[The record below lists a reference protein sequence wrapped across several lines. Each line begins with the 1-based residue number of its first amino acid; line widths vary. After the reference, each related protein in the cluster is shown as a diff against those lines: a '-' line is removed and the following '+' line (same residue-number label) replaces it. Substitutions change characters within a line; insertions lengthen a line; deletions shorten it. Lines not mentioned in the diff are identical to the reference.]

1 MKPVSTMILRAVTL
15 YPFAWAVL
23 PLFWP
28 GRFPL
33 KTSSLCDP
41 WRRAIFNDLV
51 WLPFLVRIW
60 EHEAES

>member
-1 MKPVSTMILRAVTL
+1 MML
-15 YPFAWAVL
+15 YNFAWAVL

-33 KTSSLCDP
+33 KTSSVCDP
-41 WRRAIFNDLV
+41 WRMPVFNDLV